1 MLVEELTGT
10 GVEVAKNCWV
20 AVGTGVEVTEGVIV
34 ARSAWTLVGITVE
47 IKVAVSKEVAVG
59 ISSAEVVGKE
69 GRMDMLVTV
78 LNGG

>member
-1 MLVEELTGT
+1 VRVEELTGT
-10 GVEVAKNCWV
+10 GVEVSKNCWV

-34 ARSAWTLVGITVE
+34 DGSVGVLVGIMVE
-47 IKVAVSKEVAVG
+47 INVAVTKEVAVG
-59 ISSAEVVGKE
+59 MSSIEVVGEE